1 MVLKVNHFVTKRDS
15 GSEGQQVAVSDE
27 PSDIGRRNALK
38 SIARFS
44 AYVAPTTF
52 VLIDSKSAFAQTCS
66 GAEDRIDEL
75 QLRLS
80 SLLAITGGTQAQR
93 RRRRRRIRRLR
104 RRISRLR
111 RWQARNDC

>member
-1 MVLKVNHFVTKRDS
+1 MTDNKC
-15 GSEGQQVAVSDE
+15 GSEDQHTEKTGE
-27 PSDIGRRNALK
+27 PTDLGRRNALK

-66 GAEDRIDEL
+66 GAQSEL
-75 QLRLS
+75 DILLIRLAD
-80 SLLAITGGTQAQR
+80 LLAITGGTGRER

-104 RRISRLR
+104 RRIQRLENFL
-111 RWQARNDC
+111 QRNNC

>member
-1 MVLKVNHFVTKRDS
+1 MTDNKC
-15 GSEGQQVAVSDE
+15 GSEDQQKIASDE

-38 SIARFS
+38 AIARFS

-66 GAEDRIDEL
+66 GAQDRIDVL
-75 QLRLS
+75 QLRLD
-80 SLLAITGGTQAQR
+80 SLLAITGGTQAQQ

-104 RRISRLR
+104 RRIRRLR
-111 RWQARNDC
+111 RWLQRNGC

>member
-1 MVLKVNHFVTKRDS
+1 MTPIKS
-15 GSEGQQVAVSDE
+15 GSDGQNITVSDS
-27 PSDIGRRNALK
+27 PADLGRRDALK

-66 GAEDRIDEL
+66 GAQSEIVVL
-75 QLRLS
+75 QIRLDA
-80 SLLAITGGTQAQR
+80 LLAITGGTARER

-104 RRISRLR
+104 RRIRRLERYLR
-111 RWQARNDC
+111 RNNC

>member
-1 MVLKVNHFVTKRDS
+1 MTQEDCGS
-15 GSEGQQVAVSDE
+15 GDQRITVSEGPADL
-27 PSDIGRRNALK
+27 GRRDALK

-66 GAEDRIDEL
+66 GAQSEIVVL
-75 QLRLS
+75 QIRLDD
-80 SLLAITGGTQAQR
+80 LLAITGGTSRER

-104 RRISRLR
+104 RKIRRLDR
-111 RWQARNDC
+111 YVQQNGC

>member
-1 MVLKVNHFVTKRDS
+1 VKQFVTQRNGGLD
-15 GSEGQQVAVSDE
+15 GQQITVSDE
-27 PSDIGRRNALK
+27 PVDLGRRDALK

-66 GAEDRIDEL
+66 GAQSEIDVL
-75 QLRLS
+75 QLRLD
-80 SLLAITGGTQAQR
+80 SLLAITGGTPRER
-93 RRRRRRIRRLR
+93 RRRR

-111 RWQARNDC
+111 RRIRRLNRYLRRNNC